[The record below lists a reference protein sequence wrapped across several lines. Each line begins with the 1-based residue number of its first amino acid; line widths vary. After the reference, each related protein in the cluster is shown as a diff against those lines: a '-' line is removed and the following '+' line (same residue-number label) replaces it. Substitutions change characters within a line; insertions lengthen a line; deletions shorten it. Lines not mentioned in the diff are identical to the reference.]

1 MLDENRLQSDVGSGV
16 LQIIN
21 ASLHTVFLV
30 LVVVFAALRG
40 LPNLVVFS
48 AIAFGAILVYFTI
61 SSITSFCGTL
71 RAINVMLRIERAL
84 YAVSVVALATAA
96 LFLWSKLF
104 LWYFAG
110 LVWGIGLT
118 AVLIA
123 VLTGRGGENGF
134 VSVSGIFAK

>member
-84 YAVSVVALATAA
+84 YAVSVVACNGACFGRSCFCGILLDWYGELA
-96 LFLWSKLF
+96 
-104 LWYFAG
+104 
-110 LVWGIGLT
+110 
-118 AVLIA
+118 
-123 VLTGRGGENGF
+123 
-134 VSVSGIFAK
+134 